1 MGSGRGSGRDKENA
15 DWEVIRLEVEVRM
28 VKSVCEEKKENT
40 EERTQKNAEHN
51 TNELILSLF
60 RLLSR
65 EKRELVLLMC
75 ESIGKCEDLTTL
87 TGGCTM
93 RPLKLYNISLLSC
106 KLELSNVTLRKL
118 VREFMEEGL
127 VEIKVVGKSK
137 VVLPTPKLCAL
148 CERLKGEQTGENE

>member
-1 MGSGRGSGRDKENA
+1 
-15 DWEVIRLEVEVRM
+15 VEVEVKM
-28 VKSVCEEKKENT
+28 SEKVGGNNHE
-40 EERTQKNAEHN
+40 NAEREA
-51 TNELILSLF
+51 NELIKTLF

-93 RPLKLYNISLLSC
+93 RPLQLYNISLLSC

-118 VREFMEEGL
+118 VREFVEEGL

-137 VVLPTPKLCAL
+137 IVLPTPKLCAL
-148 CERLKGEQTGENE
+148 CERLKDE